1 MLWEL
6 IEGFDVE
13 RVEREAKRI
22 LSRIGLIVPRED
34 LRERLKRMGKVK
46 VEGKKVLI
54 SESLF
59 DQFAQEIRKRS
70 PGAEAEEREDLFIFA
85 WRRHVRYS
93 RV

>member
-1 MLWEL
+1 M
-6 IEGFDVE
+6 EG
-13 RVEREAKRI
+13 
-22 LSRIGLIVPRED
+22 G
-34 LRERLKRMGKVK
+34 
-46 VEGKKVLI
+46 LI
-54 SESLF
+54 SERLF